1 MNSITFHYVGKTDD
15 GETFFDSH
23 EGEPFELTFGMHMVM
38 PKLEEGLKGAEPGE
52 KRTIDVGMAYG
63 DIDPSAV
70 QKRILKETIEDGF
83 SLQEGM
89 EVMWTSPRNTQRP
102 IPAKIV
108 RADDLTFDIDFNQEK
123 YLIETRISGALTRAY
138 SAIALEEPVSDV
150 VSAVGSE

>member
-108 RADDLTFDIDFNQEK
+108 RADDLTFDIDFIHPLAGKSLVYEVEV
-123 YLIETRISGALTRAY
+123 LS
-138 SAIALEEPVSDV
+138 VS
-150 VSAVGSE
+150 